1 MDDDLKELLINDTL
15 KHSMTCKILSQPIN
29 NEGSLIKKP
38 TINNVLSH
46 PMNNNFKKSL
56 INETLNQS
64 VINNIL
70 KEPTIND
77 KKSEINNTLEKSRF
91 IIF

>member
-38 TINNVLSH
+38 TINNVLH
-46 PMNNNFKKSL
+46 
-56 INETLNQS
+56 IQ
-64 VINNIL
+64 
-70 KEPTIND
+70 
-77 KKSEINNTLEKSRF
+77 
-91 IIF
+91 

>member
-1 MDDDLKELLINDTL
+1 
-15 KHSMTCKILSQPIN
+15 
-29 NEGSLIKKP
+29 
-38 TINNVLSH
+38 
-46 PMNNNFKKSL
+46 MNNNFKKSL

-77 KKSEINNTLEKSRF
+77 KKSEINNTLEKLRF